1 MSLVSFKGKVKLR
14 VKLRY
19 KALSEM
25 DAQHRY
31 KALSEVDAQHR
42 SSTVSQAHNIPCTG
56 KWAKSTAF
64 KVAVPAAGRERDARS
79 NLKADSGHQGYT
91 SVL

>member
-25 DAQHRY
+25 
-31 KALSEVDAQHR
+31 DAQHR

-79 NLKADSGHQGYT
+79 NLKADSGHQG
-91 SVL
+91 